1 MEDVGAAARPA
12 VELTNAWL
20 APVLPEQATPG
31 SRSHRRETPVWVT
44 AHWRLGTAVHE
55 EEIPAVS
62 GRRVGDL
69 VHCRWDDP
77 RLPADGV
84 WMHVED
90 VERRVDAPSRV
101 AEDDPP
107 A

>member
-20 APVLPEQATPG
+20 APVLPLQADSDSPA
-31 SRSHRRETPVWVT
+31 RPRRETPVWVT
-44 AHWRLGTAVHE
+44 AQWRLGAVVHE

-90 VERRVDAPSRV
+90 VERRVDAPTRRL
-101 AEDDPP
+101 E
-107 A
+107 